1 MSDASTDQELL
12 AQIKQG
18 NKAAFTLLVDK
29 YLQDVLNF
37 TLRYLNQRADAED
50 IAQETFTRLWCK
62 APVWQNR
69 GYTVKT
75 WLFRVAYNLCIDE
88 LRKQKTVTFAEAD
101 DLNIDEST
109 FTDRKLANLNNLR
122 IQSAALN
129 EIPERQRTA
138 ITLCVYQGLSNKE
151 AALVL
156 DVSIDALESL
166 LARGRR
172 KLKQLFKQATE
183 QSEDI
188 PHEFSNDIN

>member
-1 MSDASTDQELL
+1 MSDVSTDQELL

-29 YLQDVLNF
+29 YLQDVVNF
-37 TLRYLNQRADAED
+37 TLRYLDQRADAED
-50 IAQETFTRLWCK
+50 VAQETFTRLWCK

-88 LRKQKTVTFAEAD
+88 LRKQKPVVFAEAD
-101 DLNIDEST
+101 DPIIDESA
-109 FTDRKLANLNNLR
+109 FTDRQLANLNYLS

-183 QSEDI
+183 QPEDI
-188 PHEFSNDIN
+188 PHEISNDIN

>member
-1 MSDASTDQELL
+1 MSDVSTDQELL
-12 AQIKQG
+12 AQIRQG
-18 NKAAFTLLVDK
+18 NKIAFTLLVDK

-88 LRKQKTVTFAEAD
+88 LRKQKPVAFVEAE
-101 DLNIDEST
+101 NSVIDESA
-109 FTDRKLANLNNLR
+109 FTDRQLANQNNLS

-138 ITLCVYQGLSNKE
+138 IALCVYQGLSNKE

-156 DVSIDALESL
+156 GVSIDALESL

-172 KLKQLFKQATE
+172 KLKQIFKQATE
-183 QSEDI
+183 QPEDVS
-188 PHEFSNDIN
+188 HEINTDIN

>member
-1 MSDASTDQELL
+1 MSDVSTDQELL
-12 AQIKQG
+12 AQIRQG
-18 NKAAFTLLVDK
+18 NKIAFTLLVDK
-29 YLQDVLNF
+29 YLQDILNF

-88 LRKQKTVTFAEAD
+88 LRKQKPVAFVEAE
-101 DLNIDEST
+101 NSVIDESA
-109 FTDRKLANLNNLR
+109 FTDRQLANQNNLN

-138 ITLCVYQGLSNKE
+138 IALCVYQGLSNKE

-156 DVSIDALESL
+156 GVSIDALESL

-183 QSEDI
+183 QPEDI
-188 PHEFSNDIN
+188 SHEISNDIN

>member
-1 MSDASTDQELL
+1 MSDVSTDQELL
-12 AQIKQG
+12 AQIRQG
-18 NKAAFTLLVDK
+18 NKIAFTLLVDT

-88 LRKQKTVTFAEAD
+88 LRKQKPVAFVEAESSV
-101 DLNIDEST
+101 IDESA
-109 FTDRKLANLNNLR
+109 FTDRQLANQNNLS

-138 ITLCVYQGLSNKE
+138 IALCVYQGLSNKE

-156 DVSIDALESL
+156 GVSIDALESL

-183 QSEDI
+183 QPEDI
-188 PHEFSNDIN
+188 SHEISNDIN

>member
-1 MSDASTDQELL
+1 MSDVSTDQELL
-12 AQIKQG
+12 AQIRQG
-18 NKAAFTLLVDK
+18 NKIAFTLLVDK
-29 YLQDVLNF
+29 YLQDILNF

-88 LRKQKTVTFAEAD
+88 LRKQKPVAFVEAESSV
-101 DLNIDEST
+101 IDESA
-109 FTDRKLANLNNLR
+109 FTDRQLANQNNLS

-138 ITLCVYQGLSNKE
+138 IALCVYQGLSNKE

-156 DVSIDALESL
+156 GVSIDALESL

-183 QSEDI
+183 QPEDVS
-188 PHEFSNDIN
+188 HETSNDIN